1 MTGRDST
8 KSLTLHLVVLALL
21 FAFQFVASDYLTLT
35 LTRMM
40 VLAVFAMGFNIIFGY
55 TGLLSLGHAVFF
67 GTGVYAAGLTIYHF
81 GWPVP
86 LAFAAA
92 IAASAIVAAGI
103 GALALRTVRDS
114 FMILTMM
121 LSQVGFL
128 LVLYFNAFTGGDQ
141 GLSLP
146 TASRSFMIAGHRID
160 LVDAVTRYNI
170 AFVLLFV
177 TVALSFALIQGRFGR
192 VLRAIRENEA
202 RTEMLGY
209 NVLAAKFSA
218 FIVSGTIAG
227 MAGAAYAILF
237 GYIGATFTGIQY
249 SIEALLFT
257 LLGGA
262 GTLLGPLLGTVLMT
276 MLIDRLSEITSAY
289 FLWLGFILIALTLW
303 FPKGILGAIRQ
314 RWLPWLT

>member
-1 MTGRDST
+1 MTGHDTR
-8 KSLTLHLVVLALL
+8 KSLALHVVVLGLVYAV
-21 FAFQFVASDYLTLT
+21 QFVASDYMTLT

-40 VLAVFAMGFNIIFGY
+40 VLAVFAMGFNILYGY

-67 GTGVYAAGLTIYHF
+67 GAGVYSAGLTIYHL

-86 LAFAAA
+86 LAF
-92 IAASAIVAAGI
+92 SAGIIGSTLVAAGI

-128 LVLYFNAFTGGDQ
+128 LVLYFNTVTGGDQ

-146 TASRSFMIAGHRID
+146 QASRAFTVAGAHVD
-160 LVDAVTRYNI
+160 LAQPVTRYNI
-170 AFVLLFV
+170 AFLLLLL
-177 TVALSFALIQGRFGR
+177 TVALSFALLQGPFGR

-209 NVLAAKFSA
+209 DVRRAKFFA
-218 FIVSGTIAG
+218 FVISGTVAG

-303 FPKGILGAIRQ
+303 FPKGLLGAIRQ

>member
-1 MTGRDST
+1 MSGRDNAR
-8 KSLTLHLVVLALL
+8 SLTLHLVVMVLL
-21 FAFQFVASDYLTLT
+21 FGFQFVASDYMTLT

-40 VLAVFAMGFNIIFGY
+40 ALAVFAMGFNIVYGY
-55 TGLLSLGHAVFF
+55 TGLLSLGHSLFF

-81 GWPVP
+81 GWPAP

-92 IAASAIVAAGI
+92 LAVSACVAAAI

-114 FMILTMM
+114 FMILTLM

-128 LVLYFNAFTGGDQ
+128 TVLYFNTVTGGDQ

-146 TASRSFMIAGHRID
+146 QASRVFSVLGYRVD
-160 LVDAVTRYNI
+160 LTDAVTRYNLAFGLLFI
-170 AFVLLFV
+170 TTLFSFVLV
-177 TVALSFALIQGRFGR
+177 QGRFGR

-218 FIVSGTIAG
+218 FVISGTIAG

-289 FLWLGFILIALTLW
+289 FLWIGLILIALTLW
-303 FPKGILGAIRQ
+303 FPKGLLGAIRQ
-314 RWLPWLT
+314 RFLPWLT

>member
-1 MTGRDST
+1 MTSSDTR
-8 KSLTLHLVVLALL
+8 KSLVLHGVVLVLL
-21 FAFQFVASDYLTLT
+21 FAVQFAASDYMTLT

-40 VLAVFAMGFNIIFGY
+40 VLAVFAMGFNILYGY

-67 GTGVYAAGLTIYHF
+67 GAGVYGAGLTIYHL

-86 LAFAAA
+86 LAFAAG
-92 IAASAIVAAGI
+92 IIGSAVVAAGI

-128 LVLYFNAFTGGDQ
+128 LVLYFNTVTGGDQ

-146 TASRSFMIAGHRID
+146 QASRVFTLAGASVD
-160 LVDAVTRYNI
+160 LAQPVTRYNI
-170 AFVLLFV
+170 AFVLLLV
-177 TVALSFALIQGRFGR
+177 TVALSFTLLQGPFGR

-209 NVLAAKFSA
+209 DVRRAKFFA
-218 FIVSGTIAG
+218 FVISGTVAG

-303 FPKGILGAIRQ
+303 FPKGLLGAIRQ